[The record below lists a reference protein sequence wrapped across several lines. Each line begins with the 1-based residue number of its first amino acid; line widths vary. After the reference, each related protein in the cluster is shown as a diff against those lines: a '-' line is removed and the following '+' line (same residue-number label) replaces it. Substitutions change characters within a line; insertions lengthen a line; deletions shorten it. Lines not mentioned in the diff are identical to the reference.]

1 MFDFLGNPL
10 LALGLT
16 LPRIIGAFLM
26 LPLMTPETVPAMVRN
41 SFMVSLAIV
50 ALPVALMGSP
60 IDAMGAP
67 QWPML
72 VLKELFLG
80 ISIGFVFGIVFWAI
94 GAAGNVIDTQVG
106 MSMAQVFDPI
116 QGHQTSLHGEFLSQL
131 ATWLFMAS
139 GAFLVFL
146 DLLMSSYVLWP
157 VASFFPDL
165 RAAGMNLFV
174 GQFSYLMTAL
184 LVLAAPVMVIL
195 LIIDLSF
202 GLVNR
207 YAPQLNV
214 FALTLPIKAWLATAI
229 IMLMLGV
236 YVEIVIERLVDNR
249 GLIESLRRTF
259 GGWICRPQSRICGCR
274 SAS

>member
-1 MFDFLGNPL
+1 MNFDFLGNPL

-50 ALPVALMGSP
+50 ALPVALAGSP
-60 IDAMGAP
+60 IDAMGVP
-67 QWPML
+67 QWPVI
-72 VLKELFLG
+72 VLKELFIG
-80 ISIGFVFGIVFWAI
+80 IAIGFCFGIVFWAI

-106 MSMAQVFDPI
+106 MGMASVFDPI
-116 QGHQTSLHGEFLSQL
+116 QGHQTSLHGEFLSEF
-131 ATWLFMAS
+131 AAWLFMAS

-146 DLLMSSYVLWP
+146 DLLMSSYALWP
-157 VASFFPDL
+157 VTSFFPDL
-165 RAAGMNLFV
+165 RAVGMNLFV

-236 YVEIVIERLVDNR
+236 YVEIVIERLIDNA
-249 GLIESLRRTF
+249 GLLNTLRSVF
-259 GGWICRPQSRICGCR
+259 GG
-274 SAS
+274 